1 MIDILEDWIVNS
13 VPEGQEFK
21 TAPQLIQKVDPEGRI
36 LPFRGITVVFR
47 LPSDVIQYLSFI
59 QDRLYETCGHLLSDR
74 IDVNTFHMTLTDIIS
89 GPPYELPEENYLC
102 YGDPLSQAIKEIQAD
117 FPNEIPVQ

>member
-13 VPEGQEFK
+13 VPEDQEFK

-47 LPSDVIQYLSFI
+47 LPSDVVQYLSFV
-59 QDRLYETCGHLLSDR
+59 QDQMQTDHGH
-74 IDVNTFHMTLTDIIS
+74 V
-89 GPPYELPEENYLC
+89 EL
-102 YGDPLSQAIKEIQAD
+102 
-117 FPNEIPVQ
+117 